1 MHKRKEKMNMKKVIM
16 AMAVAAYAAVAS
28 AAAFDWKTSPV
39 GKIYEAG
46 TTTLLASGTAYIFDS
61 STVSRQTLV
70 EYFAANGSMKEG
82 SLHSKAI
89 SNGVIAATGSDAFM
103 WSGGDDLVAYIAVI
117 SDGKILV
124 SDVQTKVATETGY
137 SQFSFNIKEASQ
149 SAAREFTTGDTVSA
163 GWYTA
168 VPEPT
173 SGLLMLVGLAGLAL
187 RRRRA

>member
-1 MHKRKEKMNMKKVIM
+1 MKKVIM
-16 AMAVAAYAAVAS
+16 AMAVAACTAVAS
-28 AAAFDWKTSPV
+28 AAAFDWKTSAV

-61 STVSRQTLV
+61 SAVSRQTVV
-70 EYFAANGSMKEG
+70 EHFAANGSIMNG
-82 SLHSKAI
+82 SLHSKAV
-89 SNGVIAATGSDAFM
+89 SAGVIAATDGDAFY
-103 WSGGDDLVAYIAVI
+103 WSGGDDLYAYIAVI
-117 SDGKILV
+117 SDGKIFV
-124 SDVQTKVATETGY
+124 SDVVSKPATEVGY
-137 SQFSFNIKEASQ
+137 AQFSFSVKNVSQ
-149 SAAREFTTGDTVSA
+149 AAAREFTAGDTVSA